1 MLWLFRTNYKGTQ
14 CKKLLTETN
23 LQDLR
28 KFSSHCVTWICQEGK
43 KWYFYLSLLNKVPR
57 VPWVPKYPSALV
69 PKYPSVFQVSE
80 CPSALSAWVPKCPSN
95 ARVPQVTKCPNAL
108 SARVPKCPSSP
119 RVLWVPKCP
128 SSPRVL
134 WVPQVFEYLESPS
147 ASVSQ
152 LASQRV
158 IQLVYN
164 ADSVS

>member
-14 CKKLLTETN
+14 CKKMLTETN

-28 KFSSHCVTWICQEGK
+28 KFSSHFVTWICQEGK

-57 VPWVPKYPSALV
+57 VPWVPKYQVPFKCLSAQV
-69 PKYPSVFQVSE
+69 PWVPE
-80 CPSALSAWVPKCPSN
+80 CPSALQMPECLKWPSN

-119 RVLWVPKCP
+119 RVLWVP
-128 SSPRVL
+128 
-134 WVPQVFEYLESPS
+134 QVFEYLESPS

-152 LASQRV
+152 LVSQRV